1 MSPPAVM
8 SGSEEAASRP
18 AMVAL
23 DTALMMVMAAEPATP
38 TPAAPTP
45 ETAWVEMVWPTPSSS
60 LPVANLVV
68 SRAAKAS

>member
-8 SGSEEAASRP
+8 SGSEAAAFRP

-38 TPAAPTP
+38 TLEAPTP
-45 ETAWVEMVWPTPSSS
+45 ETAWVEMV
-60 LPVANLVV
+60 
-68 SRAAKAS
+68 